1 MVGSEDLLC
10 ALITFGRSN
19 IQDFV
24 ARSRDMRDPTTYL
37 LVELNLDLAR
47 VTSYK
52 TTDLVTFERK
62 VVFRYQPIRRQTTA
76 INNKKRGLD
85 LKPLSGDV

>member
-1 MVGSEDLLC
+1 MIGSEDLLC

-37 LVELNLDLAR
+37 LVELNLELAR

-62 VVFRYQPIRRQTTA
+62 VVFRYQPNQAQATA
-76 INNKKRGLD
+76 VNNEKRGLD
-85 LKPLSGDV
+85 LKP